1 MTDHLEPTRRGFITN
16 LTPSRRGFITNYPN
30 FQHWKQATDTE
41 MLEPKPLNIYVH
53 IPFCAQQCSYCY
65 YRTVTGS
72 RKSEIDLYVDAL
84 CKEIEIAT
92 KKFRLNERPII
103 SIYFGGGTP
112 TLLDG
117 KNLAKII
124 DTIRKHLNVIEGAEF
139 TVEGEPVTLI
149 QKKAN
154 ILKDIGVNRISL
166 GVQSLYDDVIK
177 LSNRQDTEAKVL
189 KAIGFAQDT
198 GASVNIDLM
207 SGLAG
212 ETLETWKYSVKRA
225 LETGV
230 ESITIYKMELYANTQ
245 YYKDVRNKTIELPSD
260 EQELEFMRYA
270 LGKFA
275 QSEYEPW
282 CFFTFT
288 KNGEFVHVHAPSI
301 WRGDDYYPFGTSAFG
316 RLGDWVFQSTNEV
329 NKYISIVG
337 EGKLPINRGHNM
349 TSLDKMIR
357 DIVLGMKLIR
367 LDLKVFQSRY
377 GFKLSAFCT
386 EIMQQLATDNF
397 ITFNNDEIVLTEKGM
412 LHGDFVGKSL
422 SKPLMNMY

>member
-30 FQHWKQATDTE
+30 FQHWKQATDAE

-72 RKSEIDLYVDAL
+72 RKSEIDIYVDAL

-92 KKFRLNERPII
+92 KKFRLNERPVI

-117 KNLAKII
+117 KNLARII
-124 DTIRKHLNVIEGAEF
+124 ETIRKHLNVVEGAEF

-166 GVQSLYDDVIK
+166 GVQSFYDDVIK

-189 KAIGFAQDT
+189 KAIEFAQNT

-212 ETLETWKYSVKRA
+212 ETPETWDYSVKRA

-245 YYKDVRNKTIELPSD
+245 YYKEVRNKTIELPSD
-260 EQELEFMRYA
+260 EQELEFMRHA
-270 LGKFA
+270 LGKFD

-301 WRGDDYYPFGTSAFG
+301 WRGDDYYPFGASAFG

-329 NKYISIVG
+329 DKYISIVG
-337 EGKLPINRGHNM
+337 EDKLPISRGHNM

-377 GFKLSAFCT
+377 GFKLSAFCS
-386 EIMQQLATDNF
+386 EIMQQLAADDF
-397 ITFNNDEIVLTEKGM
+397 ITFNDDEVVLTEKGM

-422 SKPLMNMY
+422 SKPLMDMY